1 MTRQKSGANAYER
14 FVCRPLNYAGAGFFC
29 SYVLGLLL
37 SQLAQIPAFSMLS
50 YVAGA
55 LSADSMLIG
64 AVVGAAVVLAF
75 DAAPLCVLCGAVA
88 GTIGYS
94 FAGLFTAIIAAY
106 ICTLMCLFVYGKTR
120 ADVVLLPIV
129 CTTGGVLCALLAAP
143 PLEMLYNLC
152 AQALIHVSAW
162 PSFLAYSCI
171 AALAALLSVTP
182 ISMFA
187 IAAALGDGMLS
198 GAAFIGCCA
207 AMVSFAAASYRENG
221 MWIALSHAL
230 GTPRLQMGNIFGNP
244 LILLCPLLSA
254 ALGGLAAGAFAFA
267 CPAAC
272 VPQALTMLGGIVTL
286 LTSTAQTQWLWTLL
300 CVGVCTVAIPLV
312 ITIPLNRMLYTTR
325 AMQHGPMRVEL

>member
-1 MTRQKSGANAYER
+1 MARQKSGANAYDR
-14 FVCRPLNYAGAGFFC
+14 FVCRPLNYAGTGFFC

-37 SQLAQIPAFSMLS
+37 SQLAKIPAFSLLS
-50 YVAGA
+50 YVAGV

-75 DAAPLCVLCGAVA
+75 DTAPLCVLCGAVA

-106 ICTLMCLFVYGKTR
+106 VCALFCIFVYGKTR
-120 ADVVLLPIV
+120 ADVILLPIV

-143 PLEMLYNLC
+143 PLEMLYALC
-152 AQALIHVSAW
+152 AQALQHAAAW
-162 PSFLAYSCI
+162 PSFLAYCAI

-187 IAAALGDGMLS
+187 ISAALGDGAIS

-221 MWIALSHAL
+221 IWIALAHAL
-230 GTPRLQMGNIFGNP
+230 GTPRLQMGNVLGNP
-244 LILLCPLLSA
+244 LLLLCPLLSA
-254 ALGGLAAGAFAFA
+254 ALGGLTAGAFSFV

-272 VPQALTMLGGIVTL
+272 IPQAFTMFGGVITL
-286 LTSTAQTQWLWTLL
+286 LSGIAPAQWLLPL
-300 CVGVCTVAIPLV
+300 ACIGVCGVAIPLV
-312 ITIPLNRMLYTTR
+312 ITIPINRMLYTTR
-325 AMQHGPMRVEL
+325 AMQRTPMRVEL